1 MVGSPAHDDELVELV
16 AEDYGTD
23 VPLPRQYA
31 HYTNGGK
38 RRPATLSLTETPKLD
53 IYALTIAVAGKA
65 EARRIAGQRNA
76 IVWNF

>member
-1 MVGSPAHDDELVELV
+1 MIIDDLTTVI

-31 HYTNGGK
+31 HFFSKTTRK
-38 RRPATLSLTETPKLD
+38 PAEVIFTDSPSLNDAWVSIP
-53 IYALTIAVAGKA
+53 VAGKV
-65 EARRIAGQRNA
+65 EARRIAADRNA

>member
-1 MVGSPAHDDELVELV
+1 MITTENDELTTVI

-31 HYTNGGK
+31 HFFSKTARK
-38 RRPATLSLTETPKLD
+38 PAELVLTDSPKLGGFD
-53 IYALTIAVAGKA
+53 TTICVTGKA
-65 EARRIAGQRNA
+65 QARQIAKKRNA